1 MRAFVLSGGGRLG
14 PIQVG
19 ALRALLEYDI
29 RPAMIVGCS
38 AGALNAAYLA
48 REISLENLESLAD
61 IWRSVSTQEIYP
73 GGRVNTLW
81 RLLTGRDSL
90 HDNRRFYAFLQKKGI
105 TPAATFGDYAD
116 WVQLYV
122 TATTLRTGELQ
133 VFGDNPH
140 DRVLDALM
148 ASTAL
153 TPMHPPW
160 VVNGERYVDGGTV
173 TPLPLRVAIERGATE
188 IYSLY
193 IVEDIDVGS
202 PGQIV
207 RGVGGVLTRTVGT
220 MFKLQAEHDLLL
232 AQYADAIKLHN
243 IELMVKSP
251 PGPVDFSQAD
261 RLIEA
266 GYQMTQDYL
275 ARQVG
280 HKQAD
285 AAKGLRWWQRTTERL
300 RRSMPE
306 SAGAGLPAPG
316 LPD

>member
-1 MRAFVLSGGGRLG
+1 
-14 PIQVG
+14 
-19 ALRALLEYDI
+19 
-29 RPAMIVGCS
+29 
-38 AGALNAAYLA
+38 
-48 REISLENLESLAD
+48 
-61 IWRSVSTQEIYP
+61 
-73 GGRVNTLW
+73 
-81 RLLTGRDSL
+81 LTGRDSL

-105 TPAATFGDYAD
+105 TPAAIFGDYAD

-160 VVNGERYVDGGTV
+160 VVDGERYVDGGTV

-193 IVEDIDVGS
+193 IVEDLDVGS

-207 RGVGGVLTRTVGT
+207 RGVGGVLTRTVST

-232 AQYADAIKLHN
+232 AQYAATIKLHN
-243 IELMVKSP
+243 IELLVKSP
-251 PGPVDFSQAD
+251 PGPIDFSQAD
-261 RLIEA
+261 RLIDA

-275 ARQVG
+275 ARQIG
-280 HKQAD
+280 QKQAN
-285 AAKGLRWWQRTTERL
+285 AAKGLTWWQRTTERL
-300 RRSMPE
+300 RRSLPE
-306 SAGAGLPAPG
+306 DAGAALPAPG